1 MEETARGAN
10 YKTNY
15 LLKLFSDMKQY
26 RVTFDLNESQN
37 KESLNL
43 LKAFLKCIGEVRISY
58 CSPFIHVDMDDKL
71 KMQAIKRFNEVW
83 NKL

>member
-1 MEETARGAN
+1 
-10 YKTNY
+10 
-15 LLKLFSDMKQY
+15 MKQY

-43 LKAFLKCIGEVRISY
+43 LKAFLKCIGEVEIRYS
-58 CSPFIHVDMDDKL
+58 SPFIHVDMDDKI